1 MITGHLGVACAGCGN
16 TGDPLGVM
24 VDSTGRLV
32 CFWCQAPDRPAPPV
46 ELVPA
51 WIVGDYDVTDITC
64 EQHAKEYA
72 ADNGLVWEY
81 PGSTLES
88 PNGYAYAVAYSGDLE
103 SDYPHVCGVCGVHV
117 DTALTNDGVEYVRE
131 HYAPEWWHLWG
142 IDA

>member
-32 CFWCQAPDRPAPPV
+32 CFWCKAPDKPAPPV
-46 ELVPA
+46 EVVDA
-51 WIVGDYDVTDITC
+51 WIVGDYDYTAITC

-72 ADNGLVWEY
+72 VERGLTWEY

-88 PNGYAYAVAYSGDLE
+88 ANGYAYAVAYSGDLE
-103 SDYPHVCGVCGVHV
+103 GDYPHVCDVCGVHV

-131 HYAPEWWHLWG
+131 NYPPAAWHLWG